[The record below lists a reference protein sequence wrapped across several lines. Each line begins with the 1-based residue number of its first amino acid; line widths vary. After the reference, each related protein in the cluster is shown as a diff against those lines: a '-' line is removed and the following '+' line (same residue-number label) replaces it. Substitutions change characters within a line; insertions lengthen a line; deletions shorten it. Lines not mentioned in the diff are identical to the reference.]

1 MHNPDKRPVVILGG
15 GGHASVLAEIC
26 IEQGRQ
32 ILAVISPDPTLNRK
46 IFQGF
51 RHIISDDEVLEFSS
65 NLVELVNGVGGLP
78 GSNIRTQLAAK
89 FSKLGYRFATLVS
102 SSAIVSRSVE
112 LGEGV
117 QVLPRAT
124 INTGASVGMH
134 SIINSCA
141 LVEHDCSIDNFVH
154 VAPSATLCGGAKIKE
169 GGFIG
174 PNSVVAQGVE
184 VGPYSIIGAGSSVVR
199 SVGSY
204 TKILPGDN
212 RFSCLDAMND

>member
-1 MHNPDKRPVVILGG
+1 MHNTDKRPVVILGG
-15 GGHASVLAEIC
+15 GGHSSVLTEIC

-32 ILAVISPDPTLNRK
+32 ILAVVSPEPILTRQ

-51 RHIISDDEVLEFSS
+51 RHITSDDEVLGFPS
-65 NLVELVNGVGGLP
+65 NLVELVNGVGVLP
-78 GSNIRTQLAAK
+78 GSDIRRQLTTK

-102 SSAIVSRSVE
+102 SSAIVSRSVK

-141 LVEHDCSIDNFVH
+141 LIEHDCSVDNFVH
-154 VAPSATLCGGAKIKE
+154 IAPSATLCGGAKIRE
-169 GGFIG
+169 WSQIG

-184 VGPYSIIGAGSSVVR
+184 IGPYSIIGAGSSVVR
-199 SVGSY
+199 SVGSH
-204 TKILPGDN
+204 TKILPGEN
-212 RFSCLDAMND
+212 RYKCLDAMND